1 MNGKDIFLGLKYV
14 GEDLIEQAEYGTFSE
29 SKHRK
34 PVRPLLI
41 AALVALLLMLVGC
54 AVVYALHLRD
64 LQIGN
69 RDHIRE
75 VFDPYHREI
84 VGSEI
89 VPQQVLTFSGLK
101 GTPSYQAAQEW
112 FVFLKDYDSD
122 GSIETAAFQGNP
134 EEQFPET
141 YLTYHIYS
149 QEMEDKLKDLAD
161 KYNLKLLGAPMEFQS
176 MGGLTRAVG
185 IDHVLN
191 PGSEVKAY
199 FSSGTCYP
207 GGNFDISMHVN
218 MPDGE
223 GMWNYTILAQLVYC
237 RKDCLSTAFQYL
249 DANKEWKEWNYVT
262 PSGSNV
268 LILRAPT
275 GNAYLFCD
283 CGDSTM
289 TLIFEAGYNP
299 LTDDPDFQP
308 EWMTD
313 RQVEQVADAF
323 DFSIRPTLPDASAAS
338 RNDHARGWDI
348 QTKAVYFDGTAGK
361 LVFHLTAPR
370 GTDLHSEEGNSIYPS
385 NWDDEMLFSDSGKIN
400 IGFWTYGS
408 ADDGDGKKN
417 TADLEYIFV
426 LQTPD
431 DPDFP
436 ANGIC
441 TAHIEDLT
449 MNYWNGLKDI
459 EEIAAEGVW
468 ELEFSFDDCDK
479 RVIECLQSPISLN
492 LSGPSRSDG
501 RRQVTV
507 KSIQLSNLGAYVRFE
522 GDEVPLVHFHLEIV
536 MKDGST
542 VRALDE
548 GNYLLADEVIDL
560 DQVAYLRIDGGTVIT
575 VP

>member
-1 MNGKDIFLGLKYV
+1 
-14 GEDLIEQAEYGTFSE
+14 
-29 SKHRK
+29 
-34 PVRPLLI
+34 
-41 AALVALLLMLVGC
+41 
-54 AVVYALHLRD
+54 
-64 LQIGN
+64 
-69 RDHIRE
+69 
-75 VFDPYHREI
+75 
-84 VGSEI
+84 
-89 VPQQVLTFSGLK
+89 
-101 GTPSYQAAQEW
+101 
-112 FVFLKDYDSD
+112 
-122 GSIETAAFQGNP
+122 
-134 EEQFPET
+134 
-141 YLTYHIYS
+141 
-149 QEMEDKLKDLAD
+149 
-161 KYNLKLLGAPMEFQS
+161 
-176 MGGLTRAVG
+176 
-185 IDHVLN
+185 
-191 PGSEVKAY
+191 
-199 FSSGTCYP
+199 
-207 GGNFDISMHVN
+207 
-218 MPDGE
+218 
-223 GMWNYTILAQLVYC
+223 
-237 RKDCLSTAFQYL
+237 
-249 DANKEWKEWNYVT
+249 
-262 PSGSNV
+262 
-268 LILRAPT
+268 
-275 GNAYLFCD
+275 
-283 CGDSTM
+283 
-289 TLIFEAGYNP
+289 
-299 LTDDPDFQP
+299 
-308 EWMTD
+308 
-313 RQVEQVADAF
+313 
-323 DFSIRPTLPDASAAS
+323 
-338 RNDHARGWDI
+338 
-348 QTKAVYFDGTAGK
+348 
-361 LVFHLTAPR
+361 
-370 GTDLHSEEGNSIYPS
+370 
-385 NWDDEMLFSDSGKIN
+385 MLFSDSGKIN